1 MAALIN
7 TRYSLNN
14 NRLTC
19 ELVKVPIPFV
29 NALRRI
35 LLAEVPTVVV
45 RDVVI
50 RENTSQ
56 MIHEM
61 LKHRVEMLP
70 IAVTATEGDVI
81 RDTKL
86 TLRFMPSPE
95 TREITTDDFVVA
107 GPRQAVLLRDRDLD
121 TPLYFLTLKP
131 NEALHIE
138 CGLGLAMTG
147 ESQVC
152 VATFRN
158 HIDEQRA
165 KLDRDSFIL
174 SRPTEDVR
182 IFDNHL
188 IQRSYARDEQERPN
202 HFDLTVE
209 SIGVQP
215 ARELLRAAATVLK
228 KKITEFAKLPVS
240 KDESGA
246 YVVET
251 TTEGHTV
258 GALAQAIL
266 YEAPGLVDF
275 VSYRIDHPLTAK
287 LILQFRTKS
296 KPEAVLERFRVEA
309 EALCETVLQSV

>member
-1 MAALIN
+1 MASIEN
-7 TRYSLNN
+7 VRETLNGY
-14 NRLTC
+14 RLSFEC
-19 ELVKVPIPFV
+19 VKTPIPFV

-35 LLAEVPTVVV
+35 LLAEIPTVVI
-45 RDVVI
+45 RDIVI
-50 RENTSQ
+50 RENSSQ

-70 IAVTATEGDVI
+70 VAVAASEGDVV
-81 RDTKL
+81 RDTRL

-95 TREITTDDFVVA
+95 SREVTSDDFVVA
-107 GPRQAVLLRDRDLD
+107 GPRSGILLRDRDLN

-147 ESQVC
+147 ASQVC
-152 VATFRN
+152 VSTFRN

-174 SRPTEDVR
+174 SRSSEDVR

-188 IQRSYARDEQERPN
+188 IQRSYARDENERPN
-202 HFDLTVE
+202 HFDFVVE

-215 ARELLRAAATVLK
+215 ARNLVRTAVEILK
-228 KKITEFAKLPVS
+228 KKVIEFVKLPVS
-240 KDESGA
+240 RDETGA

-251 TTEGHTV
+251 TTEGHTI

-266 YEAPGLVDF
+266 YEAAGLVEF

-287 LILQFRTKS
+287 LILQFRTKG
-296 KPEAVLERFRVEA
+296 KPDAVMERFQTEAVS
-309 EALCETVLQSV
+309 LCETVLRGV

>member
-1 MAALIN
+1 MALIDN
-7 TRYSLNN
+7 VRESLNGY
-14 NRLTC
+14 RLSFECIKTP
-19 ELVKVPIPFV
+19 VPFV

-35 LLAEVPTVVV
+35 LLAEIPTVVI

-50 RENTSQ
+50 RENSSQ

-70 IAVTATEGDVI
+70 VNVKASEGDVI

-86 TLRFMPSPE
+86 MVRFMPGPE
-95 TREITTDDFVVA
+95 SREVTTDDFVA
-107 GPRQAVLLRDRDLD
+107 NGPRNTVLLRDRDLG

-147 ESQVC
+147 ASQVC
-152 VATFRN
+152 VSTFRN
-158 HIDEQRA
+158 HIDETRA
-165 KLDRDSFIL
+165 KADRDSFIL
-174 SRPTEDVR
+174 SRTGEDVR

-188 IQRSYARDEQERPN
+188 IQRSYARDENERPN
-202 HFDLTVE
+202 HFDFTVE
-209 SIGVQP
+209 SIGVQS
-215 ARELLRAAATVLK
+215 ARDLVRTAVEVLK
-228 KKITEFAKLPVS
+228 KKVTEFVKLPVS

-251 TTEGHTV
+251 TTEGHTL

-266 YEAPGLVDF
+266 YEAAGLVEY
-275 VSYRIDHPLTAK
+275 VSYRIDHPLTTK
-287 LILQFRTKS
+287 LILQFRTKG
-296 KPEAVLERFRVEA
+296 KPDAVMERFQTEA
-309 EALCETVLQSV
+309 LALCETVLRGV

>member
-1 MAALIN
+1 MALIDN
-7 TRYSLNN
+7 VRESLNGY
-14 NRLTC
+14 RLSFECIKTP
-19 ELVKVPIPFV
+19 VPFV

-35 LLAEVPTVVV
+35 LLAEIPTVVI

-50 RENTSQ
+50 RENSSQ

-70 IAVTATEGDVI
+70 VNVKASEGDVI

-86 TLRFMPSPE
+86 MVRFMPGPE
-95 TREITTDDFVVA
+95 SREVTTDDFVA
-107 GPRQAVLLRDRDLD
+107 NGPRNTVLLRDRDLG

-147 ESQVC
+147 ASQVC
-152 VATFRN
+152 VSTFRN
-158 HIDEQRA
+158 HIDETRA
-165 KLDRDSFIL
+165 KADRDSFIL
-174 SRPTEDVR
+174 SRTGEDVR

-188 IQRSYARDEQERPN
+188 IQRSYARDENERPN
-202 HFDLTVE
+202 HFDFTVE
-209 SIGVQP
+209 SIGVQS
-215 ARELLRAAATVLK
+215 ARDLVRTAVEVLK
-228 KKITEFAKLPVS
+228 KKVTEFVKLPVS

-251 TTEGHTV
+251 TTEGHTL

-266 YEAPGLVDF
+266 YEAVGLVEY

-287 LILQFRTKS
+287 LILQFRTKG
-296 KPEAVLERFRVEA
+296 KPDAVMERFQTEA
-309 EALCETVLQSV
+309 LALCETVLRGV